1 VIGPAAALIRV
12 LDFHVRPRAV
22 FQAAVIHQRGW
33 TGITPEQVLEMPSF
47 VLGAVERLVH
57 VLEERRERFGL
68 SYYVVS
74 DAAFEAFAP
83 VVAALTGR

>member
-1 VIGPAAALIRV
+1 VIGPAASLIRV

-22 FQAAVIHQRGW
+22 FQ
-33 TGITPEQVLEMPSF
+33 
-47 VLGAVERLVH
+47 ER
-57 VLEERRERFGL
+57 L

-74 DAAFEAFAP
+74 DAGFEAFAP